1 MFEVLSLP
9 FESKS
14 PVGRAAAQEGCKPP
28 GLNLNNG
35 SDLVLLSKVP
45 FLRNQPFEHSRAD
58 QFARLTIQE
67 AVFHPDIHAQI
78 DRAQDRAIHDRLP
91 ELFHQIKNQ
100 RRLTRPV
107 HVKETREGFQTGI
120 QHRAPNVAVQDSIAV
135 IQHRVH
141 GVRRAA

>member
-1 MFEVLSLP
+1 MFEALSLP

-35 SDLVLLSKVP
+35 SDLVLLSEVP

-91 ELFHQIKNQ
+91 ELFRPATPSMPIKVS
-100 RRLTRPV
+100 RHSSTLCPSMFRTFF
-107 HVKETREGFQTGI
+107 H
-120 QHRAPNVAVQDSIAV
+120 
-135 IQHRVH
+135 
-141 GVRRAA
+141 

>member
-35 SDLVLLSKVP
+35 SDLVLLSEVP
-45 FLRNQPFEHSRAD
+45 FLRNQPFEDSRAD

-78 DRAQDRAIHDRLP
+78 DRAQDRAIHDWLT
-91 ELFHQIKNQ
+91 ELLHQIQNQ
-100 RRLTRPV
+100 RWLARPV
-107 HVKETREGFQTGI
+107 HMKETGERFQAGI
-120 QHRAPNVAVQDSIAV
+120 QGSAPNVAVK
-135 IQHRVH
+135 
-141 GVRRAA
+141 